1 MSEKLF
7 TNALD
12 WATSMAPISDDGRKI
27 FFHVRQNFLYNNS
40 EPWLKKWM
48 ENFDVP
54 MGSIDSA
61 EVCDIVGLYMLNLLK
76 PIGLDIGLY
85 RDDGLTLSDR
95 NGPGSEK
102 AKKQIT
108 RI

>member
-54 MGSIDSA
+54 MGSFDSA

-85 RDDGLTLSDR
+85 RDDWLNLSDR